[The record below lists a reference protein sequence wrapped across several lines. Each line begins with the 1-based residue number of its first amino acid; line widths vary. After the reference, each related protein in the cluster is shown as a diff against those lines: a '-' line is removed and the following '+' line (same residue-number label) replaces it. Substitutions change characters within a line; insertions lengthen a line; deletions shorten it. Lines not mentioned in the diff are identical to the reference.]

1 MSYLDL
7 VEEFPIKPSLTQFEK
22 ILIAVKR
29 AKDLHEEDKVQLV
42 FNHHTSP
49 YLALQEIRDGL
60 ITPVYREEEP
70 PVEQIQGDAD
80 DGDEED

>member
-7 VEEFPIKPSLTQFEK
+7 VEEFPINPTLTQFEK

-60 ITPVYREEEP
+60 IIPVYREEEP
-70 PVEQIQGDAD
+70 PVEQIGEESDE
-80 DGDEED
+80 GDEEE

>member
-7 VEEFPIKPSLTQFEK
+7 VEEFPINPTLTQFEK

-60 ITPVYREEEP
+60 IIPVYREEEP
-70 PVEQIQGDAD
+70 PVEQIGEESDE
-80 DGDEED
+80 GDEED

>member
-7 VEEFPIKPSLTQFEK
+7 VEEFPINPTLTQFEK

-42 FNHHTSP
+42 FNHHTPP
-49 YLALQEIRDGL
+49 YLALQEIRDGM

-70 PVEQIQGDAD
+70 PVEQIGEEAD
-80 DGDEED
+80 EGDEED

>member
-7 VEEFPIKPSLTQFEK
+7 VEEFPINPTLTQFEK

-49 YLALQEIRDGL
+49 YLALQEIRDGM

-70 PVEQIQGDAD
+70 PVEKIAEDSD

>member
-29 AKDLHEEDKVQLV
+29 AKDLHEEDKVQMV

-60 ITPVYREEEP
+60 ITAVYREEEP
-70 PVEQIQGDAD
+70 PVEQI
-80 DGDEED
+80 EEDSDEGEDED

>member
-7 VEEFPIKPSLTQFEK
+7 VEEFPINPSLTQFEK

-49 YLALQEIRDGL
+49 YLALQELRDGM
-60 ITPVYREEEP
+60 ITAVYREEEP
-70 PVEQIQGDAD
+70 EVEKIEEDAD
-80 DGDEED
+80 EGEE